1 MFKRQPQAELTIGLD
16 IGSTAVR
23 VAVGQY
29 LPGAGKKNL
38 LQVMGAVEVSSE
50 GVHRGVV
57 TSIEEVVS
65 SVSSALE
72 EAERMVGVPIES
84 AWVGVTGNNTLFQ
97 GSKGVVAV
105 AKTNGEIAL
114 E

>member
-97 GSKGVVAV
+97 GNFAIGFSYRYHSF
-105 AKTNGEIAL
+105 TAL